1 MANRRVTRLIYS
13 GSRIPLSEL
22 NIVYYVVE
30 NHHLNSLLWRIFR
43 LHSNPRAH
51 EQPESRGCHAKCG
64 VVCSEYF
71 HLIAGSF
78 GPIAILFSVC
88 ALGKTWSVKIGNES
102 TSSPPPEFIETVL
115 SNPSDSLG
123 FYCLKHLLKLDMIIP
138 NFKEIAYLKC
148 KKHKV
153 LRQQW
158 RQRR

>member
-1 MANRRVTRLIYS
+1 MESPQPVEATGTYDPRPNNSHSRVEYRTASTGGRIGRIGRIWTPVTEKFTNS
-13 GSRIPLSEL
+13 GWWCAPNTFI
-22 NIVYYVVE
+22 
-30 NHHLNSLLWRIFR
+30 SLQVHF
-43 LHSNPRAH
+43 
-51 EQPESRGCHAKCG
+51 C
-64 VVCSEYF
+64 
-71 HLIAGSF
+71 
-78 GPIAILFSVC
+78 PIAILFSVC